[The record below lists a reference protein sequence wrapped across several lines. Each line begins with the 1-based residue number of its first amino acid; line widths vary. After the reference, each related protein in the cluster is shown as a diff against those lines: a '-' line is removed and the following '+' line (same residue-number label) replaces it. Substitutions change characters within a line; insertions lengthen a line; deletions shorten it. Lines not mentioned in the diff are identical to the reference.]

1 MKSQAKVAD
10 LVTAITNWNGQL
22 PERIEKFKS
31 ANADASVTTV
41 DTQAPFNTAIA
52 SPKDY
57 GAPNADCTNS
67 NGKSCLWFNSYH
79 PGTAIQKLVGQ
90 AVAAAFKGTFF

>member
-1 MKSQAKVAD
+1 MKTQAKVD
-10 LVTAITNWNGQL
+10 SLVAAITDWNGQL
-22 PERIEKFKS
+22 PERIAKFK
-31 ANADASVTTV
+31 AAKAEVNVTMV

-79 PGTAIQKLVGQ
+79 PGTSIQKLVAQ
-90 AVAAAFKGTFF
+90 AVAAAFKASFF

>member
-1 MKSQAKVAD
+1 MKSQRDVAN
-10 LVTAITNWNGQL
+10 LVSAITNWNGQL
-22 PERIEKFKS
+22 PDRIVKFKS
-31 ANADASVTTV
+31 ANTDANVTMV
-41 DTQAPFNTAIA
+41 DTQEPFNTAIN

-90 AVAAAFKGTFF
+90 AVAMAFKGSFF